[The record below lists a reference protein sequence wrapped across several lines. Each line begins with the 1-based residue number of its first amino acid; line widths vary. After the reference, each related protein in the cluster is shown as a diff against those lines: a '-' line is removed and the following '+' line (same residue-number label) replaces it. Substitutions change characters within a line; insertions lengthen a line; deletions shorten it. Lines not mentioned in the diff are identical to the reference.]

1 MVRIGLVRPLTVR
14 PVFGVCAS
22 SRSRPVPPAFA
33 LARFG
38 GAGRFALARFG
49 GAGRFGEALALRFGA
64 AARFGLAARFGEA
77 FALVRFGAA
86 LARLRPGA
94 AFSVDLRVL
103 LRAPRVV
110 PRAAARRFAADF
122 RADGLF
128 FFRP

>member
-77 FALVRFGAA
+77 FALVRFRAA
-86 LARLRPGA
+86 VARLRPGA
-94 AFSVDLRVL
+94 AFVALRVL
-103 LRAPRVV
+103 LRALRVV